1 MIKYIIPLI
10 LAVTA
15 CTNETTKVEASLASC
30 LPCDIGSVHVEEIM
44 IETQNNA
51 RECAAR
57 FWTKG
62 NERPLFEVKGKSGID
77 ECKIY
82 IIQNP
87 EIHVKED

>member
-1 MIKYIIPLI
+1 MIKYIIL
-10 LAVTA
+10 LMFVATA
-15 CTNETTKVEASLASC
+15 CTNETVKVEAAPVSC

-57 FWTKG
+57 FWAKG
-62 NERPLFEVKGKSGID
+62 SEKPLFEVKGKSGIE

-87 EIHVKED
+87 EIHVKEK